1 MDRHVKVPDDQ
12 LALLEFGGLV
22 FDASIILDDKL
33 EVGLRT
39 FLHKIDRYFY
49 ETIVYIVSVMR
60 YVRLHTFQVDITT
73 HERLS
78 VYCSKEKTVESMA
91 NREF

>member
-49 ETIVYIVSVMR
+49 ETIVYIVSVMK
-60 YVRLHTFQVDITT
+60 YARLYTFQVDITT

-78 VYCSKEKTVESMA
+78 VHCSKEKTVESMA

>member
-49 ETIVYIVSVMR
+49 ETIVYIVSVMK
-60 YVRLHTFQVDITT
+60 YVRLYTFQVDITT

>member
-49 ETIVYIVSVMR
+49 ETIVYIVSVMK
-60 YVRLHTFQVDITT
+60 YVRLYTFQVDITT

-78 VYCSKEKTVESMA
+78 VHCSKEKTVESMA

>member
-49 ETIVYIVSVMR
+49 ETIVYIVSVMK
-60 YVRLHTFQVDITT
+60 YVRLYTFQVDITT

-78 VYCSKEKTVESMA
+78 VHCSKEKTVESVA

>member
-22 FDASIILDDKL
+22 FDASIILDDEL

-49 ETIVYIVSVMR
+49 ETIVYIVSVMK
-60 YVRLHTFQVDITT
+60 YVRLYTFQVDITT

>member
-49 ETIVYIVSVMR
+49 ETIVYIVSVMK
-60 YVRLHTFQVDITT
+60 YVRLYTFQVDITT

-78 VYCSKEKTVESMA
+78 VHCSKEKTVESVA
-91 NREF
+91 NRKF